1 MDACR
6 CPVYQRVALGSTVIS
21 IGMISLVLA
30 RLLSLLKDKLD
41 SLLPV
46 RDTHTAKRVIYRTL
60 SVTVDRSERLVALFI
75 FAL

>member
-46 RDTHTAKRVIYRTL
+46 RDTHTAKARDI
-60 SVTVDRSERLVALFI
+60 
-75 FAL
+75 